1 MAENTKN
8 RDGLARDRTD
18 LANERTLLA
27 YLRTALAFVITGGF
41 ILRFGHTNA
50 EMIIAILA
58 ILTGIFVGGLGGK
71 RFKNYKKKIS
81 RH

>member
-8 RDGLARDRTD
+8 RDELAKDRTD

-50 EMIIAILA
+50 ELVIAVLA
-58 ILTGIFVGGLGGK
+58 ILTGIFIGGLGGK
-71 RFKNYKKKIS
+71 RFRNYKKKIAK
-81 RH
+81 H